1 MNASKTKRM
10 ALIGAS
16 LLTTVLAA
24 GCTMEGSLE
33 GGEKNKIVDC
43 TDVRDG
49 EKFTFNAST
58 IKNIRYGVFADS
70 CFTVTTESGDERTL
84 CKSHEAW
91 LKCKGR

>member
-1 MNASKTKRM
+1 MNTSKTKRM

-24 GCTMEGSLE
+24 GCSMEGHLE
-33 GGEKNKIVDC
+33 NGQENRIVDC

-49 EKFTFNAST
+49 EKFTFNSDT
-58 IKNIRYGVFADS
+58 IKDIRYGIFADS
-70 CFTVTTESGDERTL
+70 CFTVTIESGKERTL

-91 LKCKGR
+91 LKCKDR